1 MTILETIQDEVSNLS
16 TRTRFE
22 YEDLEAANATI
33 FDKLQS
39 GDFPVCL
46 ILPFDIQDVDR
57 ENGSVKSSAEI
68 NAIFLNRIP
77 QADIDKP
84 SLEVDQQVVASMRT
98 LAREF
103 INRMDDSDII
113 QGAGITSVVHR
124 SVHQAIMD
132 AHLYGSWAVFSISF
146 TENNSVCV

>member
-1 MTILETIQDEVSNLS
+1 MTLLETIQDEISNLS

-22 YEDLEAANATI
+22 YEDLEQANANI

-46 ILPFDIQDVDR
+46 ILPFDIKDVDR

-84 SLEVDQQVVASMRT
+84 SLEVEQKVVSLMRT

-103 INRMDDSDII
+103 VNRLDDSDII

-124 SVHQAIMD
+124 SVHQAVMD

-146 TENNSVCV
+146 TEDNSVCP